1 MTPLPTA
8 DWLAALADM
17 DGAIATAIAA
27 LDAHAERW
35 PDPPAAARNESPLA
49 RLEAK
54 LAGWDERLVAAGRL
68 AEGLELDLAD
78 RAAAVG
84 RWREAFTG
92 LRGRIQQ
99 PAGPPS

>member
-17 DGAIATAIAA
+17 DGAITAA
-27 LDAHAERW
+27 LAAIDAHAERW
-35 PDPPAAARNESPLA
+35 PDPPAAAREESPLA
-49 RLEAK
+49 RLEAR

-68 AEGLELDLAD
+68 AEGLDRELGE

-84 RWREAFTG
+84 RWREEFTG
-92 LRGRIQQ
+92 WRGRIQQ